1 MSCPTPCLYG
11 MLVTWSHFGNV
22 GRGFQKEN
30 DSRWQR
36 FPENWLMMAVPKNW
50 HMTAVSGKRGSRRQR
65 FPAKLAR
72 DGTRFR
78 KNSSRRQ
85 VSGKTLMAAQ
95 VSGKLVRDGR
105 CFRKTGS
112 WWQFKKKTGTW
123 RQFPENVARGVRCFR
138 KNWLVMVQVSGKLA
152 RGGRFQEK
160 LARHGSFLKNGS
172 QRQGFSEKLTHQTL
186 VPYNSPQ
193 FHHFLAHNYFE
204 IILASICSLVT
215 ACLLMG
221 KGLKQTTKANYAKCN
236 AVARSHNHCCR
247 GNATRCV
254 VLFSYA

>member
-105 CFRKTGS
+105 GFRKTGS
-112 WWQFKKKTGTW
+112 WWQFQKKLAHDGSFRKTWIAVSDVSGKTDSSW
-123 RQFPENVARGVRCFR
+123 YRFPENWLEEEGFR
-138 KNWLVMVQVSGKLA
+138 KNWLVTAVS
-152 RGGRFQEK
+152 
-160 LARHGSFLKNGS
+160 
-172 QRQGFSEKLTHQTL
+172 
-186 VPYNSPQ
+186 
-193 FHHFLAHNYFE
+193 
-204 IILASICSLVT
+204 
-215 ACLLMG
+215 
-221 KGLKQTTKANYAKCN
+221 
-236 AVARSHNHCCR
+236 
-247 GNATRCV
+247 
-254 VLFSYA
+254 